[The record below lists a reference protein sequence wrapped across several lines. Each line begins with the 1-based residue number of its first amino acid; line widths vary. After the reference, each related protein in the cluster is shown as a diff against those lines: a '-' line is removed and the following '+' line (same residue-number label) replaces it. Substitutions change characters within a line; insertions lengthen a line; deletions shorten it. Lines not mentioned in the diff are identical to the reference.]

1 MNRSLPALFFLAF
14 LALPAQAEIY
24 KCRLPNGQTEISN
37 SPCPSGSGTL
47 KVRPDEAV
55 SEQSRQ
61 QAERD
66 VARMRDYVEK
76 REATKRLDEVAEREQ
91 RAAGNQA
98 SAQQAVYQ
106 SANMDECLNVLAQ
119 YSLEAGRRAELEAI
133 CRAKPKS
140 EPVIGGVPVPVPYY
154 RGAGRGN
161 SRDSCVENVMRLQ
174 LPAAE
179 QNRRLALCHGDGG
192 HPPPPIIRPVEPPP
206 PRPGMGQKP
215 TVAPCPLGKNNCAR

>member
-1 MNRSLPALFFLAF
+1 MNRSLPALLCFALF
-14 LALPAQAEIY
+14 ALPALADVY

-37 SPCPSGSGTL
+37 SPCASGSGTL

-66 VARMRDYVEK
+66 VERMRDYVEK

-91 RAAGNQA
+91 RATGNQSA
-98 SAQQAVYQ
+98 AQQAVYQ

-140 EPVIGGVPVPVPYY
+140 EPVIGGVPAPVPFY
-154 RGAGRGN
+154 RGTGRGN
-161 SRDSCVENVMRLQ
+161 SRDTCVDNVMRLQ

-192 HPPPPIIRPVEPPP
+192 YPQPPIVHPVKPPPSGAGAGQRP
-206 PRPGMGQKP
+206 
-215 TVAPCPLGKNNCAR
+215 TIAPCPLGKKNCAR